1 MPALPFFRV
10 ELETGYSSGPERGQP
25 WALSSPS
32 MTHRPVGVERVEA
45 QVVRPLRR
53 DVLRPHQPEEMSLYP
68 GDDDPRSAHAA
79 VRRRVDSEVI
89 AVGTVLP
96 DPPPWDLRRHDGWR
110 IRGMATRDEA
120 RGRGLGAS
128 VLAALLDHVAASGGG
143 LVWCN
148 ARVPAQ
154 TLYTR
159 AGFIARGQVFDIAG
173 IGPHLHMW
181 RTVSAEHHGHD
192 RRLGDPGPAVST

>member
-10 ELETGYSSGPERGQP
+10 ELGTGYSSGPERGKP
-25 WALSSPS
+25 WTVFSPS
-32 MTHRPVGVERVEA
+32 VTDRPLVVELVAA
-45 QVVRPLRR
+45 QVVLPLRR
-53 DVLRPHQPEEMSLYP
+53 AVLRPHHPVETSWYA

-79 VRRRVDSEVI
+79 VRRRDGEVV

-96 DPPPWDLRRHDGWR
+96 GPPPWEPQRRDGWR

-120 RGRGLGAS
+120 RRRGLGAM
-128 VLAALLDHVAASGGG
+128 VLAGLLDHVAGRGGG

-154 TLYTR
+154 ALYRR
-159 AGFIARGQVFDIAG
+159 AGFMARGPVFDIVG
-173 IGPHLHMW
+173 IGPHIQMW
-181 RTVSAEHHGHD
+181 RTVATEHHGAGHPS
-192 RRLGDPGPAVST
+192 GGPQPAVST